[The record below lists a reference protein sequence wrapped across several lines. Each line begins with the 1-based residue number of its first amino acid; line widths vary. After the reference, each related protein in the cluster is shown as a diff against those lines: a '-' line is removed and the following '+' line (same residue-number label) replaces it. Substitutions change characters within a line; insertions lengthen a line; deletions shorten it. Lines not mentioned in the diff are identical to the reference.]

1 MGDHETILKVAD
13 VLKNIDDGFLTEIGS
28 KLLLNDVFSDLESL
42 KVSIEQ
48 EPLCRVCCYM
58 CVAFNLVVFF
68 VGYVSSFPA
77 PEDLINLSDDALLIA
92 KMFEA
97 QIPHFQK
104 HLTDEYA
111 HIFHDVKVQSFKK
124 PIFGSVHHI
133 PVHPDD
139 LPEGVKIE

>member
-28 KLLLNDVFSDLESL
+28 KLLLNDLFSDLEVL
-42 KVSIEQ
+42 KVSISQ
-48 EPLCRVCCYM
+48 EPLCRVCSYM
-58 CVAFNLVVFF
+58 CVAYNLVLFF
-68 VGYVSSFPA
+68 VGYVSSIVA
-77 PEDLINLSDDALLIA
+77 SEDLINLSDDALLIA
-92 KMFEA
+92 KMFEE

-111 HIFHDVKVQSFKK
+111 HYFHDIKVQSFKK
-124 PIFGSVHHI
+124 PIFGSVHEI

-139 LPEGVKIE
+139 LPAGVIL

>member
-28 KLLLNDVFSDLESL
+28 KLLLNDVLSDLERL

-58 CVAFNLVVFF
+58 CVAYNLVLFF
-68 VGYVSSFPA
+68 MGYVSSIVA
-77 PEDLINLSDDALLIA
+77 SEDLINLSDDALLIA
-92 KMFEA
+92 KMFEE

-111 HIFHDVKVQSFKK
+111 HYFHDIKVQSFKK
-124 PIFGSVHHI
+124 PIFGSVHEI
-133 PVHPDD
+133 PVHPND
-139 LPEGVKIE
+139 LPAGVKL